1 METVKN
7 LVSDYERMIREGGES
22 LYNVYKNAKKLSCD
36 FKDLDVP
43 ERDAWALVF
52 ASTKKKFKAPKE
64 KTEKQI
70 KKEDKQLIEK
80 LKSVKT
86 SPAPNS

>member
-7 LVSDYERMIREGGES
+7 LVSEYEQMIRNGGES
-22 LYNVYKNAKKLSCD
+22 LYNVYKSTKKLNTE
-36 FKDLDVP
+36 FKDLDNA

-64 KTEKQI
+64 KTDKQI
-70 KKEDKQLIEK
+70 QKEDKQLIEK
-80 LKSVKT
+80 LKKVK
-86 SPAPNS
+86 SCPPPSS